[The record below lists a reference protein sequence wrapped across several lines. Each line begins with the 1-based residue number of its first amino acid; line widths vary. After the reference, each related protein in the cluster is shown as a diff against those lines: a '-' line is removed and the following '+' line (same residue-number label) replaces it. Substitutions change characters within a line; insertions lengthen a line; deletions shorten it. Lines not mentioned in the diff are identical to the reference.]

1 MKISKYVKYG
11 EYAKTIEIL
20 SRLTK
25 NKFKI
30 TPVDKFDEPKQ
41 KGVTRNTTGILTYIG
56 LNRWEIKFIKG
67 YEKVIP
73 HELCHVIDSVAS
85 LKQTSLKKEFR
96 EIADNYAQNYRN
108 YEKQKKVLYAKLN
121 NDIENQVSDA
131 ELNNDIEYQTRN
143 AECFARLL
151 NSWAYETDLID
162 MPPVELSEGDTF
174 ATLYYMRNKDIIDD
188 YFNELF
194 ADEIADLIADGL
206 VEGVNQLA
214 ETNNLSL

>member
-1 MKISKYVKYG
+1 MKISKYAKYG

-56 LNRWEIKFIKG
+56 FNRWEIKFRKG
-67 YEKVIP
+67 YEKIIP

-96 EIADNYAQNYRN
+96 EIADNYAQNYRLRRKAPTSRKAWD
-108 YEKQKKVLYAKLN
+108 E
-121 NDIENQVSDA
+121 
-131 ELNNDIEYQTRN
+131 R
-143 AECFARLL
+143 
-151 NSWAYETDLID
+151 
-162 MPPVELSEGDTF
+162 SE
-174 ATLYYMRNKDIIDD
+174 
-188 YFNELF
+188 
-194 ADEIADLIADGL
+194 
-206 VEGVNQLA
+206 
-214 ETNNLSL
+214 S